1 MDCQET
7 RKIIPDYV
15 EHTISEEVTNAVE
28 EHLCVCPGCRDFLSQ
43 CIDKVASKDFSAP
56 EAKSEPKIQPKVQP
70 QPQSQPKLQPQV
82 QPVSVEPVVK
92 PTAPVSQAPAVESP
106 VLTEK
111 PLVAQTL
118 TESKPA
124 VSPALPKIKAP
135 ASAEGKFGPLEIGI
149 LLIGLG
155 VLLFLASLLLKK

>member
-7 RKIIPDYV
+7 RKVIPDYV

-56 EAKSEPKIQPKVQP
+56 EVKSKSQP
-70 QPQSQPKLQPQV
+70 QPQSQPKPQPQV
-82 QPVSVEPVVK
+82 QPVSIEPVTEVK
-92 PTAPVSQAPAVESP
+92 PTVPVSQAPAVGPS
-106 VLTEK
+106 VS
-111 PLVAQTL
+111 VD
-118 TESKPA
+118 KPA
-124 VSPALPKIKAP
+124 VFSEPAAKPEVSTELLQAKAP
-135 ASAEGKFGPLEIGI
+135 ASAEGKFGPFEIGI

-155 VLLFLASLLLKK
+155 VLLFLATLLFKK